1 MEIQPAER
9 RRRQARREA
18 RRAILD
24 ATEAILVEEGY
35 ESLSMRRVAARC
47 GYTVPTIYH
56 HFGDKTGLIDELLE
70 ERFVRLLQRV
80 QRVGRS
86 DDPLENML
94 AYASAFV
101 RFGLQHPTH
110 YRLMMTPRQHPS
122 EPPRSAEE
130 ARTLMEQPLHEL
142 AAVGRLYSEDAEACV
157 QAMWALVHGL
167 ISLRTS
173 RLDYP
178 WSKAQV
184 TVALEAMIRGM
195 IRPDKDRRSRPR
207 GNA

>member
-70 ERFVRLLQRV
+70 ERFVKLLQRV

-110 YRLMMTPRQHPS
+110 YRLMMTPRQQPS
-122 EPPRSAEE
+122 EPPPSAEA
-130 ARTLMEQPLHEL
+130 ARALMEQPVHEL
-142 AAVGRLYSEDAEACV
+142 AAAGRLYSEDAEACV

-178 WSKAQV
+178 WSKAQAK
-184 TVALEAMIRGM
+184 VALEAMIRGM
-195 IRPDKDRRSRPR
+195 FRPAKDRRSRPR

>member
-1 MEIQPAER
+1 
-9 RRRQARREA
+9 
-18 RRAILD
+18 
-24 ATEAILVEEGY
+24 
-35 ESLSMRRVAARC
+35 
-47 GYTVPTIYH
+47 
-56 HFGDKTGLIDELLE
+56 
-70 ERFVRLLQRV
+70 V

-110 YRLMMTPRQHPS
+110 YQLMMTPRQQPS
-122 EPPRSAEE
+122 EPPPSAEQ
-130 ARTLMEQPLHEL
+130 ARALMEQPVHEL
-142 AAVGRLYSEDAEACV
+142 AAAGRLYSEDAEACV

-178 WSKAQV
+178 WSKAQAK
-184 TVALEAMIRGM
+184 VALEAMIRGM
-195 IRPDKDRRSRPR
+195 FRPAKDRRSRPR

>member
-1 MEIQPAER
+1 
-9 RRRQARREA
+9 
-18 RRAILD
+18 
-24 ATEAILVEEGY
+24 
-35 ESLSMRRVAARC
+35 MRRVAARC

-70 ERFVRLLQRV
+70 ERFVKLLQRV
-80 QRVGRS
+80 RRVGHS

-110 YRLMMTPRQHPS
+110 YRLMMTPRQQPS
-122 EPPRSAEE
+122 EPPTSAEE
-130 ARTLMEQPLHEL
+130 ARALMEQPVHEL
-142 AAVGRLYSEDAEACV
+142 AAAGRLYSEDVEACV
-157 QAMWALVHGL
+157 QAMWAQVHGL

-184 TVALEAMIRGM
+184 QVALEAMIRGM
-195 IRPDKDRRSRPR
+195 VRPQQDRRSRRR
-207 GNA
+207 GKT